1 MEQELATILILL
13 PFASALGC
21 YLLRSA
27 RLRSWVVLVTGAVLI
42 TCALLLIPLV
52 PFTFAAGSLLGVP
65 IRHIVSAADFLL
77 LFVILYFGIKHRSII
92 VQVLSAIQ
100 ILLVAYLEFFAIKG
114 VAAIG
119 TVNCDQLSLTMVLIV
134 SIVGSIIC
142 FQAIPYMRNHEVHL
156 KLSASRQHRFFAVM
170 ILFLGAMNGLVL
182 SNDLLFFYF
191 FFEITT
197 LCSFLLI
204 GHDRTAT
211 AVKNAV
217 RALWM
222 NSLGGAA
229 FILALTVIYS
239 QTGNLDLYLILLD
252 ANPANR
258 IFLLSLALLCLAAFT
273 KSAQFPFQ
281 SWLLGAMVAPTP
293 VSALLH
299 SSTMVKI
306 GVYLVIRLAPAF
318 RETFLSHCVAF
329 FGGFA
334 FLAAAAL
341 AVGQSN
347 GKKVLAYSTISNL
360 GLIFACAG
368 LNSSQAITAGI
379 LLLVFHAIIKA
390 LLFLCVGTIEQH
402 IASRDIEDMRGLYA
416 VMPVTALITV
426 MGVIMMIMPPFG
438 MIISK
443 WMAME
448 AAAGDFYIIIL
459 IALGSAL
466 TVLYWARWAG
476 ILMSDPFA
484 GKFKAER
491 QPLLTWTALGSLGL
505 GAAVFSLGAPWLYNG
520 WSRRLKAILSAGLC
534 HASGG
539 ILEMRSV
546 RFPVLPL
553 GLVAVFGFVFAIWAV
568 RKAAG
573 ARVVAP
579 YLSGAQ
585 TAEPGVFTGPMN
597 IPTRAEA
604 RNYYLSSIFG
614 EDKLTT
620 WINLAAGVLLTLVV
634 GGALDQQRCS
644 RHCGSG
650 SRSALGGLISGLDR
664 ILTARV
670 QARIG
675 PPVWQPYLR
684 RAQTF
689 GQRKNGGQRLAGILR
704 LLLPERPAR
713 SPWSCSSWGPTF
725 C

>member
-1 MEQELATILILL
+1 MTEALATILILL
-13 PFASALGC
+13 PFCSAAGC
-21 YLLRSA
+21 YLLRSY
-27 RLRSWVVLVTGAVLI
+27 RLRSGLVLATGALLI
-42 TCALLLIPLV
+42 AGALLLIPRT
-52 PFTFAAGSLLGVP
+52 PFGITAGTIAGLAVS
-65 IRHIVSAADFLL
+65 HIVSAADFLL
-77 LFVILYFGIKHRSII
+77 LFVVLYFGFRHRSILI
-92 VQVLSAIQ
+92 QVLSVIQ
-100 ILLVAYLEFFAIKG
+100 ILLLAYLEFFCIKG
-114 VAAIG
+114 AVAVG
-119 TVNCDQLSLTMVLIV
+119 TLQCDQLSLTMVLIV

-142 FQAIPYMRNHEVHL
+142 FQAIPYMQNHERHL
-156 KLSASRQHRFFAVM
+156 KLEASRQHRFFAVM

-191 FFEITT
+191 FFEVTT

-204 GHDRTAT
+204 GHDRTET
-211 AVKNAV
+211 AVKNAL

-222 NSLGGAA
+222 NSMGGAA
-229 FILALTVIYS
+229 FILALTMIYS

-299 SSTMVKI
+299 SSTMVKV

-318 RETFLSHCVAF
+318 RDTFLSHAVAF
-329 FGGFA
+329 FGAFA

-379 LLLVFHAIIKA
+379 LLLIFHAVIKA

-426 MGVIMMIMPPFG
+426 MGVLMMIMPPFG
-438 MIISK
+438 VIISK

-448 AAAGDFYIIIL
+448 AAARDFYLIIL

-466 TVLYWARWAG
+466 TVLYWARWGG

-484 GKFKAER
+484 GRLKAER
-491 QPLLTWTALGSLGL
+491 QPVLTWAALGSLCL
-505 GAAVFSLGAPWLYNG
+505 GGAGFSLGAPWVYEWVIAPTESEFYPLDYVSHSGVLEN
-520 WSRRLKAILSAGLC
+520 AAG
-534 HASGG
+534 A
-539 ILEMRSV
+539 
-546 RFPVLPL
+546 FPVFPL
-553 GLVAVFGFVFAIWAV
+553 GLVAILGFVIAIWAV

-579 YLSGAQ
+579 YLSGLQ
-585 TAEPGVFTGPMN
+585 TAEPGVFTGPMS
-597 IPTRAEA
+597 IPARAEA
-604 RNYYLSSIFG
+604 KNYYLSSIFG
-614 EDKLTT
+614 EDKLTA

-634 GGALDQQRCS
+634 GGAL
-644 RHCGSG
+644 
-650 SRSALGGLISGLDR
+650 
-664 ILTARV
+664 
-670 QARIG
+670 
-675 PPVWQPYLR
+675 
-684 RAQTF
+684 
-689 GQRKNGGQRLAGILR
+689 
-704 LLLPERPAR
+704 
-713 SPWSCSSWGPTF
+713 
-725 C
+725 